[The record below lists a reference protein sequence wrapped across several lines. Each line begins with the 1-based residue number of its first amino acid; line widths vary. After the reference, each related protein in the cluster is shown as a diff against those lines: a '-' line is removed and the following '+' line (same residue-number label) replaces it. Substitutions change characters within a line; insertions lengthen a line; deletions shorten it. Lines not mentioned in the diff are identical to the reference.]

1 LQIMSEASTQDTR
14 PRSPSPGRVEAI
26 AERAAWAQQLPPDV
40 PGSRVTRVPGTYA
53 LNVQCTRRNSTDWS
67 CKRRL
72 PSLFAP
78 EGSKVKEKAYLEA
91 VDAIGA
97 AWTAKDVAA
106 WTTARDTIASL
117 ATAKCM
123 PCREGHKKA
132 RANPTTVI
140 GQCVAEWERLKR
152 EVFHTC
158 CKCGAKRSMQ
168 ANHLKYYADH
178 KKAYDKLIDDGV
190 ALEEAERR
198 IPKSERKLHQL
209 SDTHQWARPANGGV
223 EGMRAEAPK
232 CEPLCSMCHALDD
245 ESSTANCNRA
255 DPAKVKEEDYAT
267 RKQFTDAR
275 NKARRKMEKRNYVN
289 RLKRRIGGC
298 ERPDCPSIDGPARVG
313 ACVAGFEQC
322 YDWDHWVEATKGRGL
337 SRICNDGHSL
347 EHAKPEIHAELGLP
361 LDFDIDTDPIPP
373 AAQRRCRLLCR
384 NCHVTRKKTWDLG
397 VDAHKAVTRKRKAAA
412 AGSSAMHAMDS
423 DSE

>member
-1 LQIMSEASTQDTR
+1 MSEASTQDTR
-14 PRSPSPGRVEAI
+14 PRSPSPGRPEAI

-53 LNVQCTRRNSTDWS
+53 LRVQCTKNYGT

-72 PSLFAP
+72 PSMFAP
-78 EGSKVKEKAYLEA
+78 EQNKVKEKAFTEA
-91 VDAIGA
+91 LDAIGA

-117 ATAKCM
+117 ATTWCM
-123 PCREGHKKA
+123 PCREIQKKVQA
-132 RANPTTVI
+132 DPTTAY

-158 CKCGAKRSMQ
+158 CKCGAQRSIE
-168 ANHLKYYADH
+168 ANHFKYYADNM
-178 KKAYDKLIDDGV
+178 KAYDKLIDDGV

-198 IPKSERKLHQL
+198 IPKSERKLHHL
-209 SDTHQWARPANGGV
+209 SHATGWVGPQNGGV
-223 EGMRAEAPK
+223 EGMRAEADK
-232 CEPLCSMCHALDD
+232 CEPLCRMCHALDD
-245 ESSTANCNRA
+245 ESNSANCNRA

-267 RKQFTDAR
+267 RRQFM
-275 NKARRKMEKRNYVN
+275 KARRNARYNMQKRNYVN

-298 ERPDCPSIDGPARVG
+298 ERSDCPSIDGPARVG

-322 YDWDHWVEATKGRGL
+322 YDWDHWVQATKGRSL
-337 SRICNDGHSL
+337 ADICNDRRSL
-347 EHAKPEIHAELGLP
+347 ETAKPEIHAELGLP

-373 AAQRRCRLLCR
+373 AAQRRCRLLCK
-384 NCHVTRKKTWDLG
+384 NCHNMRKKTWDLG
-397 VDAHKAVTRKRKAAA
+397 
-412 AGSSAMHAMDS
+412 
-423 DSE
+423 E